1 MRMWADPL
9 RTCLQLTD
17 SPRAQPRQSLHRR
30 IPAAAHRHG
39 ALTAAV
45 RSAQARPQTGG
56 SQSPSATR
64 RTKAFTLHAPLR
76 ASAATDL
83 PGQIATPAPRDR
95 GCGFDE
101 GADGDLLCEDVP
113 VKGSFSTCFIT
124 DLVGGFI
131 SNIIGITVGG
141 LLLTS
146 GVSEIHEFQSQRASG
161 WADGWV
167 GG

>member
-1 MRMWADPL
+1 MAIAIPARP
-9 RTCLQLTD
+9 RTCRGRLPPATGPGIGA
-17 SPRAQPRQSLHRR
+17 SPA
-30 IPAAAHRHG
+30 
-39 ALTAAV
+39 
-45 RSAQARPQTGG
+45 
-56 SQSPSATR
+56 
-64 RTKAFTLHAPLR
+64 
-76 ASAATDL
+76 
-83 PGQIATPAPRDR
+83 PAPRER

-101 GADGDLLCEDVP
+101 GADGDLLREDVP
-113 VKGSFSTCFIT
+113 AKGAFSTCFIT
-124 DLVGGFI
+124 DLAFHNSSTFGWLVRRVGGFI